1 MNPSPPYRTSSRRLK
16 ARHLGLGA
24 MAAWLLAASHAWA
37 SPQNTTEWGDPNA
50 IARLPAIER
59 SEDIA
64 AAELVETRLRARALG
79 IKHYTGNGVV
89 KDKVEALAWFRK
101 AADRGDPVS
110 QFIMGAL
117 HADGDGVAE
126 NKVLAHMWWSLAA
139 AQGNEEAKG
148 RLTALEQIM
157 TPEQL
162 TEAKQRMAAWRPKK
176 R

>member
-1 MNPSPPYRTSSRRLK
+1 
-16 ARHLGLGA
+16 
-24 MAAWLLAASHAWA
+24 
-37 SPQNTTEWGDPNA
+37 
-50 IARLPAIER
+50 
-59 SEDIA
+59 
-64 AAELVETRLRARALG
+64 
-79 IKHYTGNGVV
+79 
-89 KDKVEALAWFRK
+89 
-101 AADRGDPVS
+101 
-110 QFIMGAL
+110 MGAL
-117 HADGDGVAE
+117 HADGDVVAE